1 MLDGFDDRTGYA
13 QCIFAFTPS
22 KDVEPIIFEGRTHGS
37 IVAAR
42 AGTGPLFGWDP
53 IFEPIAADQPDGAAS
68 SPQTY
73 AEMDKDHKNSISHR
87 YRSLDLLR
95 KHILEKYEIGN

>member
-1 MLDGFDDRTGYA
+1 MLDGFDDRTAYA

-22 KDVEPIIFEGRTHGS
+22 KDVEPIVFEGRTHGQ

-42 AGTGPLFGWDP
+42 VGTGHLFGWDP
-53 IFEPIAADQPDGAAS
+53 IFEPCQEDQAKDAA

-73 AEMDKDHKNSISHR
+73 AEMDKDHKNAISHR

-95 KHILEKYEIGN
+95 KHILDTYDIGN